1 MYIGVA
7 IDITTKQ
14 LHQQLLS
21 NKTYKLVNQKISTL
35 DSEAMLLQLDSS
47 RFCFHYI
54 KRFRK
59 GDKYLFSVISKDKD
73 FLEELFISNI
83 IDNSFVDD

>member
-54 KRFRK
+54 KQFRK